1 MESSNGLQTL
11 KAKQDPSEDIAMET
25 LSPVDLKINSQEKST
40 TFMDQS
46 FVHNS
51 TFILSTTEKRMQEQ
65 AKTITPSKLVAAVII
80 MVVIGIFSVPIIIYY
95 TLKSDPIP
103 ELNSTLG
110 DVNISMVNLFH
121 LDDCIR

>member
-1 MESSNGLQTL
+1 MESSNGIQIL
-11 KAKQDPSEDIAMET
+11 KEKQDPSEDIAMET
-25 LSPVDLKINSQEKST
+25 LSPVDLKIHSQEKST

-51 TFILSTTEKRMQEQ
+51 TLILSTTEKRMQEQ